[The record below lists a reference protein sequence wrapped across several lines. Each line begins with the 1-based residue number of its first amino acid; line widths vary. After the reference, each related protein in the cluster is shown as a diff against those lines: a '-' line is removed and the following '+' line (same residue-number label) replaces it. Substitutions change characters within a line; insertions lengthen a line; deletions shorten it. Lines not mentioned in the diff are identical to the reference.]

1 MSKTGYYYR
10 SKIKDDSQIIDALNQ
25 QVEVNP
31 QEGFWLSY
39 YRFRNQGKVWN
50 HKRVYRIYKMM
61 GLSIRRKKKKRLPA
75 RVKEPLLVPKQ
86 FNDTWSIDFTSDTLE
101 NKRTFRTFNQKEFLE
116 ALPRGLSGKV

>member
-25 QVEVNP
+25 QVEVHP

-50 HKRVYRIYKMM
+50 HKCVYRIYKMM
-61 GLSIRRKKKKRLPA
+61 GLGIRRKKKKRLPA
-75 RVKEPLLVPKQ
+75 QGLRNHYWFQNNLMILGVLILPVILLKTKGLLEPLM
-86 FNDTWSIDFTSDTLE
+86 
-101 NKRTFRTFNQKEFLE
+101 
-116 ALPRGLSGKV
+116 